1 MGGVITMTT
10 LRDEAGNAAESM
22 NRISLTLMNKKE
34 VTKEISDVM
43 CRVQDDLCRLFD
55 ILPENM
61 KVIKVE
67 KMRP

>member
-1 MGGVITMTT
+1 MTT

-34 VTKEISDVM
+34 VTKEISDTL
-43 CRVQDDLCRLFD
+43 CRIQDDLCYLFD
-55 ILPENM
+55 ILPGSM
-61 KVIKVE
+61 KVIKVK